1 MASSEIRNGWQ
12 SPRLSYTLDLSQT
25 ETERPISD
33 WQSPRI
39 SFSLNLSQSDRISP
53 EKRKR
58 QDVADLNYDTD
69 FEFCVATNNNDR
81 HSIFEEALLSVA
93 DELFMDG
100 KILPLSRPTEAQPV
114 TIASH
119 LGLEN
124 SRCRSPVRS
133 TSYPPSKITS
143 GCSGDVASKSSRHKP
158 PSKWKEIMLKLS
170 NKENACAEIRGTPS
184 KLVDQDR
191 SGNNVKQQPSSTR
204 SRWPFSRSCS
214 TGSGETKGNSLFCS
228 LPFSRSHS
236 TAERKH
242 KAATSAFCYRSRSV
256 GAQCTSK
263 EIEIDLSGP
272 VEGSKPPEGWSICNK
287 VQPDPR
293 YLGDLKPRFQAEDG
307 KAETKARKTR
317 GRSKGSSPGRPL
329 KIRGGLS
336 SHRNTGRVV
345 GNGRLMVR
353 NLERSSSSTAKV
365 TSLDSPRPGRPM
377 ADGCLLVKSNSI
389 GGVRVNPVLNVPACI
404 GIGYVGGGWNGGG
417 SLFGFRG
424 LFSKR
429 DKKQPSTYDHHYHAS
444 TNRKKGA

>member
-12 SPRLSYTLDLSQT
+12 SPRMSYTLDLSQP
-25 ETERPISD
+25 ETERPTND

-58 QDVADLNYDTD
+58 PDVADLSYDTD
-69 FEFCVATNNNDR
+69 FEFSVLNNNNDR
-81 HSIFEEALLSVA
+81 HAIFEEALLSVA
-93 DELFMDG
+93 DELFLDG
-100 KILPLSRPTEAQPV
+100 KILPLIRPIEAQPI

-119 LGLEN
+119 LGLET
-124 SRCRSPVRS
+124 SRCPSPVRS

-143 GCSGDVASKSSRHKP
+143 SCSGNVASKSSPHKP
-158 PSKWKEIMLKLS
+158 PSKWKEIMFKLS
-170 NKENACAEIRGTPS
+170 NRENMSAESRGISS
-184 KLVDQDR
+184 KVVDQDR

-214 TGSGETKGNSLFCS
+214 TGSGETKGNGLFCS

-242 KAATSAFCYRSRSV
+242 KAAASAFCYRSRSV
-256 GAQCTSK
+256 GARCTSK
-263 EIEIDLSGP
+263 EIEADLSRL
-272 VEGSKPPEGWSICNK
+272 VEGSKSTEGWSISNK

-293 YLGDLKPRFQAEDG
+293 YLTDLKPRFQAEDT
-307 KAETKARKTR
+307 KAETKARQTR
-317 GRSKGSSPGRPL
+317 GRSKGSPGRSL
-329 KIRGGLS
+329 KVKGGTS
-336 SHRNTGRVV
+336 SHRNPGRVV

-353 NLERSSSSTAKV
+353 NLERSSSSAFK
-365 TSLDSPRPGRPM
+365 SAILDSPRPGRSVP
-377 ADGCLLVKSNSI
+377 DGCLLVKSNSI

-404 GIGYVGGGWNGGG
+404 GIGYVGGSRNGGG

-429 DKKQPSTYDHHYHAS
+429 DKKQASPYDHHCHAS